1 MLIKLSENIKN
12 NIKNEYA
19 SFVDKYISTL
29 PPEQSAIYLYCVKS
43 AAEKSINS
51 AEVERAFN
59 LDFKALFSVLEYFSQ
74 LGIVEFTDGNAVIN
88 GTFSKALSVSP
99 DNKPEYT
106 SDEISYVKSNN
117 GDVNRLLTESQRL
130 LGRMLKYNEIQ
141 TVYSFYDYYRLPVEV
156 TLILIDYCVKMGKT
170 HLNYIE
176 KAVLNWAE
184 NYIDTPEKAHE
195 RIEYFNA
202 SSYAIEKAMGIKGRV
217 LTPAENEFIK
227 KWQTEYGFKTDM
239 IALACQKAVI
249 ATGKASFPYADS
261 ILKSWHEKGISTAE
275 DVRKEEKKKPN
286 PIAQKPAKAVNRFTN
301 YKQRTYDFKA
311 LEKKALEKRLKEFRE
326 DK

>member
-12 NIKNEYA
+12 NIQNEYA
-19 SFVDKYISTL
+19 AFIDKYISLL

-43 AAEKSINS
+43 AAEKTINS

-59 LDFKALFSVLEYFSQ
+59 LDSKTLFSALKYFSQ
-74 LGIVEFTDGNAVIN
+74 LGMVEFTDGNAVIT
-88 GTFSKALSVSP
+88 GTFSKTLPVNP

-106 SDEISYVKSNN
+106 SDEIAYVKSSN

-184 NYIDTPEKAHE
+184 NGIDTPEKAYE
-195 RIEYFNA
+195 RIEFFNS
-202 SSYAIEKAMGIKGRV
+202 SSYAIEKAMGIKGRI

-239 IALACQKAVI
+239 IVLACQKTVI
-249 ATGKASFPYADS
+249 ATGKGSFPYADS
-261 ILKSWHEKGISTAE
+261 ILKSWHEKGISTDEEAG
-275 DVRKEEKKKPN
+275 KEEKEKPKAA
-286 PIAQKPAKAVNRFTN
+286 AQKPTKTVNQFTN

-311 LEKKALEKRLKEFRE
+311 LEKKALEKLHNSQE